1 MSLFLRLIIGLFLI
15 LGLAF
20 YYFIDSTMEE
30 IRPRYLEAVE
40 ESMNDSAHLLA
51 GFVELRLEQDN
62 GQPSLD
68 ISARMNHA
76 IEDLELIM
84 DRGTERRFHAQIYDL
99 LKERMNLSVYITDAR
114 GIVIFD
120 SLGRWQG
127 RDFSRMNDVLLTL
140 RGEYGARSSRMVE
153 SDPQT
158 GALYVAAPIRYG
170 DRIVASLTVVKPK
183 DSVTPFIDLARRRS
197 LIAALVTAGA
207 IFLFGGLIFLWVSLP
222 VQRLSQ
228 YVSDLRAGKRADLPA
243 LGNGEI
249 GRLGQ
254 ALDDLRKQLE
264 GKNYVERYIQTLNHE
279 IKSPLTALRGS
290 VELLETVSADRRHT
304 LVANIQSQTTRIHNM
319 IERMLDLSTVEN
331 QNRVQRVDVNLAT
344 LLSEQQQTIQ
354 GHSFDNQIG
363 TGESSIVRG
372 DSFLLGRAISNL
384 LRNAADF
391 ASPGSTIRCSIRRE
405 ATLAGSTDLI
415 LEVENDGPVIPDYA
429 LDRVF
434 DRFYSLP
441 RPR

>member
-1 MSLFLRLIIGLFLI
+1 
-15 LGLAF
+15 
-20 YYFIDSTMEE
+20 
-30 IRPRYLEAVE
+30 
-40 ESMNDSAHLLA
+40 
-51 GFVELRLEQDN
+51 
-62 GQPSLD
+62 
-68 ISARMNHA
+68 
-76 IEDLELIM
+76 
-84 DRGTERRFHAQIYDL
+84 
-99 LKERMNLSVYITDAR
+99 
-114 GIVIFD
+114 
-120 SLGRWQG
+120 
-127 RDFSRMNDVLLTL
+127 
-140 RGEYGARSSRMVE
+140 GARSSRMVE

-331 QNRVQRVDVNLAT
+331 QNRVQRVEVNLAT

-405 ATLAGSTDLI
+405 ATPAGSTDLI

-441 RPR
+441 RPRGEKSTGLGLPFVREVMDLHSGTASLVNRSDGRGVIATLRFSDP